1 KGRVCIVDI
10 WATWCGPCRQEVP
23 SFVKLQDKY
32 GKYGFQ
38 MIGLN
43 QENGPSDQANTTIVQ
58 NFMANNSMNYPC
70 ALISEEVLAQVP
82 NLQGFPTTLFIDHH
96 GRVRLKSVGFHDYTY
111 IATVLEALLQEQSA
125 EARTTSTN

>member
-1 KGRVCIVDI
+1 MPIAI
-10 WATWCGPCRQEVP
+10 FCRFGNGYKAQ
-23 SFVKLQDKY
+23 
-32 GKYGFQ
+32 YGFQ